1 MENPLTFIFVMASM
15 FIFYAWVAWI
25 ILEWRRLTRKTQL
38 HKALIERFASSGELQ
53 TFLVS
58 ESGERL
64 FKSLSMGALSPKD
77 KILNSF
83 SRGLIVAF
91 LGISLLIVS
100 FVLPDLPEQAS
111 FFLAA
116 GIIVIA
122 LGVGLL
128 LSGLLSMRI
137 GRKWGLFEK

>member
-1 MENPLTFIFVMASM
+1 MENPVTFVFVMVSM
-15 FIFYAWVAWI
+15 FVFYGWVAWI

-64 FKSLSMGALSPKD
+64 FKSLSMGVLSPKD

-83 SRGLIVAF
+83 FRGLIVAL
-91 LGISLLIVS
+91 LGISLLVVS
-100 FVLPDLPEQAS
+100 LVLPEYAS

-116 GIIVIA
+116 GIIIIA

>member
-1 MENPLTFIFVMASM
+1 MENPVTFVFVMVSM
-15 FIFYAWVAWI
+15 FVFYGWVAWI

-64 FKSLSMGALSPKD
+64 FKSLSMGVLSPKD

-83 SRGLIVAF
+83 SRGLIVAL
-91 LGISLLIVS
+91 LGISLLVVS
-100 FVLPDLPEQAS
+100 LVLPEYAS

-116 GIIVIA
+116 GIIIIA

>member
-1 MENPLTFIFVMASM
+1 MENPVTFVFVMVSM
-15 FIFYAWVAWI
+15 FVFYGWFACI

-64 FKSLSMGALSPKD
+64 FKSLSMGVLSPKD

-83 SRGLIVAF
+83 SRGLIVAL
-91 LGISLLIVS
+91 LGISLLVVS
-100 FVLPDLPEQAS
+100 LVLPEYAS

-116 GIIVIA
+116 GIIIIA

>member
-1 MENPLTFIFVMASM
+1 MENPVTFVFVMVSM
-15 FIFYAWVAWI
+15 FVFYGWVAWI

-64 FKSLSMGALSPKD
+64 FKSLSMGVLSPKD

-83 SRGLIVAF
+83 SRGLIVAL

-100 FVLPDLPEQAS
+100 LVLPEYAS

-116 GIIVIA
+116 GIIIIA